1 MRKFKLRHFKILWL
15 LLTLLISM
23 VCACQYEGWASEQ
36 CYLLPEHEPQVPVAP
51 PACHCPDYLA
61 LLRHPVPTDN
71 PLHIQEPEENEINP
85 GYVFGLEEVANAN
98 KQKLKPANTKQ
109 QERNII
115 NGIEST
121 QIDTFCID
129 INQANA
135 EELMRLP
142 GIGAARAQSI
152 IEARHRRPFK
162 NKRDITRIKGIG
174 KKSYQKLAPKLCN
187 I

>member
-1 MRKFKLRHFKILWL
+1 MKKFKLRNFKILGL

-36 CYLLPEHEPQVPVAP
+36 CYFLPEQERQVSVPP
-51 PACHCPDYLA
+51 PACRCPDYLA
-61 LLRHPVPTDN
+61 LLIPPAPTDN
-71 PLHIQEPEENEINP
+71 PQHIQDDKINP

-109 QERNII
+109 QERNLI
-115 NGIEST
+115 NDIEST
-121 QIDTFCID
+121 QTDTFCID
-129 INQANA
+129 INQASA

-142 GIGAARAQSI
+142 GIGATRAQSI
-152 IEARHRRPFK
+152 IQARHKRPFK